1 MFQLGL
7 INSIFWCVGLACA
20 IIMILLAI
28 KGKKPFLTI
37 LSVLFGVVFIFNL
50 SLAVDAKWISLVF
63 NSSAK
68 DWTKTHD
75 YIFYSLVLVDV
86 LCAICLLFAKSNKIN
101 DKLWKCFAIINIVT
115 TIACNVYN
123 YYTGI
128 VNYKFIQPLTN
139 DVPALLET
147 ISNVILYARFILTFG
162 FGVGLLFAK
171 VKAKPQEEVAPE
183 TVRPELE
190 LITEVDVKPATE
202 LATATDTQE
211 QETTEETLE
220 QQPEITT
227 EDVVEETLDEQQEVE
242 LIDQQEEITEEPHTQ
257 EEVVE
262 QEVIVQ
268 PTEEAVE
275 EEIIEEVIEETVEQQ
290 EVELVDQ
297 QEEITEEPHAQE
309 EVVEQE
315 VIVQPTEEA
324 VEEEIIEEVIEE
336 TVEEQQEVELI
347 DQQEEITEE
356 PQQEVIV
363 QPTEETLEQQEVVKQ
378 ETNEQQQ
385 KIDQS
390 TTVVTPAIAKDKPK
404 KKLSKSKR
412 RVRPTKKFINY
423 IRHSKVEIQIPNMI
437 CKNCGTKTH
446 SESKICPRCF
456 HKMVPLYKCPQCDT
470 LNETRVCSN
479 CGTKIGKK

>member
-101 DKLWKCFAIINIVT
+101 DKLWKCFAIVNIVT

-128 VNYKFIQPLTN
+128 VNYKIIQPLAN

-220 QQPEITT
+220 QQPEIAT
-227 EDVVEETLDEQQEVE
+227 EDVVEETLDEQEEVE
-242 LIDQQEEITEEPHTQ
+242 LADQQEEITEEPHTQ

-268 PTEEAVE
+268 PTEEVVE
-275 EEIIEEVIEETVEQQ
+275 EEIIEEVIEETVEDQQ

-309 EVVEQE
+309 EVVE
-315 VIVQPTEEA
+315 
-324 VEEEIIEEVIEE
+324 
-336 TVEEQQEVELI
+336 
-347 DQQEEITEE
+347 
-356 PQQEVIV
+356 QEVIV

-412 RVRPTKKFINY
+412 RVRPTRKFINY

-479 CGTKIGKK
+479 CGTKIGKR

>member
-101 DKLWKCFAIINIVT
+101 DKLWKCFAIVNIVT

-147 ISNVILYARFILTFG
+147 ISNVVLYARFILTFG

-220 QQPEITT
+220 QQPEIAT

-242 LIDQQEEITEEPHTQ
+242 LIDQQEEITEAPHTQ
-257 EEVVE
+257 EEVIE

-268 PTEEAVE
+268 PTEDVVE
-275 EEIIEEVIEETVEQQ
+275 EEIIEEVVEETVE
-290 EVELVDQ
+290 D
-297 QEEITEEPHAQE
+297 
-309 EVVEQE
+309 
-315 VIVQPTEEA
+315 
-324 VEEEIIEEVIEE
+324 
-336 TVEEQQEVELI
+336 
-347 DQQEEITEE
+347 
-356 PQQEVIV
+356 
-363 QPTEETLEQQEVVKQ
+363 QQEVVKQ

-385 KIDQS
+385 KTDQS

>member
-1 MFQLGL
+1 MYNSIINKKPQKRGKIMFQLGL

-50 SLAVDAKWISLVF
+50 SLAIDAKWISLVF

-220 QQPEITT
+220 QQPEIAT
-227 EDVVEETLDEQQEVE
+227 EDVVEETLDKQEEVE
-242 LIDQQEEITEEPHTQ
+242 LVDQQEEITEEPHTQ

-268 PTEEAVE
+268 PTEEVVE
-275 EEIIEEVIEETVEQQ
+275 EEIIEEVIEETVEDQQ

-297 QEEITEEPHAQE
+297 QEEITEAPHTQE
-309 EVVEQE
+309 EVVE
-315 VIVQPTEEA
+315 
-324 VEEEIIEEVIEE
+324 
-336 TVEEQQEVELI
+336 
-347 DQQEEITEE
+347 
-356 PQQEVIV
+356 QEVIV

>member
-1 MFQLGL
+1 MYNSIINKKPQKRGKIMFQLGL

-275 EEIIEEVIEETVEQQ
+275 EEIIEEVIEETVE
-290 EVELVDQ
+290 
-297 QEEITEEPHAQE
+297 
-309 EVVEQE
+309 
-315 VIVQPTEEA
+315 
-324 VEEEIIEEVIEE
+324 
-336 TVEEQQEVELI
+336 EQQEVELI

>member
-101 DKLWKCFAIINIVT
+101 DKLWKCFAIVNIVT

-147 ISNVILYARFILTFG
+147 ISNVVLYARFILTFG

-220 QQPEITT
+220 QQPEIAT

-242 LIDQQEEITEEPHTQ
+242 LIDQQEEITEAPHTQ
-257 EEVVE
+257 EEVIE

-268 PTEEAVE
+268 PTEEVVE
-275 EEIIEEVIEETVEQQ
+275 EEIIEEVIEETVE
-290 EVELVDQ
+290 D
-297 QEEITEEPHAQE
+297 
-309 EVVEQE
+309 
-315 VIVQPTEEA
+315 
-324 VEEEIIEEVIEE
+324 
-336 TVEEQQEVELI
+336 
-347 DQQEEITEE
+347 
-356 PQQEVIV
+356 
-363 QPTEETLEQQEVVKQ
+363 QQEVVKQ

-385 KIDQS
+385 KTDQS

>member
-7 INSIFWCVGLACA
+7 INSIFWCVGLACV

-101 DKLWKCFAIINIVT
+101 DKLWKCFAIVNIVT

-220 QQPEITT
+220 QQPEIAT
-227 EDVVEETLDEQQEVE
+227 EDVVEETLED
-242 LIDQQEEITEEPHTQ
+242 
-257 EEVVE
+257 
-262 QEVIVQ
+262 
-268 PTEEAVE
+268 
-275 EEIIEEVIEETVEQQ
+275 QQ

-315 VIVQPTEEA
+315 VIVQPTEEV

-336 TVEEQQEVELI
+336 TVEDQQEVELV

-356 PQQEVIV
+356 PHTQEEVVEQEVIV

-378 ETNEQQQ
+378 EINEQQQ

-412 RVRPTKKFINY
+412 RVRPTRKFINY

>member
-7 INSIFWCVGLACA
+7 INSIFWCVGLACV

-50 SLAVDAKWISLVF
+50 SLAIDAKWISLVF

-220 QQPEITT
+220 QQPEIAT
-227 EDVVEETLDEQQEVE
+227 EDVVEETLDKQEEVE
-242 LIDQQEEITEEPHTQ
+242 LVDQQEEITEAPHTQ

-268 PTEEAVE
+268 PTEEVVE
-275 EEIIEEVIEETVEQQ
+275 EEIIEEVIEETVEDQQ

-297 QEEITEEPHAQE
+297 QEEITEAPHTQE
-309 EVVEQE
+309 EVVE
-315 VIVQPTEEA
+315 
-324 VEEEIIEEVIEE
+324 
-336 TVEEQQEVELI
+336 
-347 DQQEEITEE
+347 
-356 PQQEVIV
+356 QEVIV

>member
-101 DKLWKCFAIINIVT
+101 DKLWKCFAIVNIVT

-220 QQPEITT
+220 QQPEIAT

-242 LIDQQEEITEEPHTQ
+242 LIDQQEEITEAPHTQ
-257 EEVVE
+257 EEVIE

-268 PTEEAVE
+268 PTEEVVE
-275 EEIIEEVIEETVEQQ
+275 EEIIEEVIEETVEDQQ

-315 VIVQPTEEA
+315 VIVQPTEE
-324 VEEEIIEEVIEE
+324 
-336 TVEEQQEVELI
+336 
-347 DQQEEITEE
+347 
-356 PQQEVIV
+356 
-363 QPTEETLEQQEVVKQ
+363 TLEQQEVVKQ
-378 ETNEQQQ
+378 EINEQQQ

-412 RVRPTKKFINY
+412 RVRPTRKFINY

>member
-63 NSSAK
+63 NSPAK

-101 DKLWKCFAIINIVT
+101 DKLWKCFAIVNIVT

-171 VKAKPQEEVAPE
+171 VKEKPQEEVAPE

-220 QQPEITT
+220 QQPEIAT
-227 EDVVEETLDEQQEVE
+227 EDVVEETVDEQQEVE

-268 PTEEAVE
+268 PTEEVVE
-275 EEIIEEVIEETVEQQ
+275 EEIIEEVIEETLEDQQ

-309 EVVEQE
+309 EVVE
-315 VIVQPTEEA
+315 
-324 VEEEIIEEVIEE
+324 
-336 TVEEQQEVELI
+336 
-347 DQQEEITEE
+347 
-356 PQQEVIV
+356 QEVIV

-412 RVRPTKKFINY
+412 RVRPTRKFINY

-479 CGTKIGKK
+479 CGTKIGKR

>member
-50 SLAVDAKWISLVF
+50 SLAIDAKWISLVF

-220 QQPEITT
+220 QQPEIAT
-227 EDVVEETLDEQQEVE
+227 EDVVEETVDEQQEVE

-268 PTEEAVE
+268 PTEEVVE
-275 EEIIEEVIEETVEQQ
+275 EEIIEEVIEETLEDQQ

-309 EVVEQE
+309 EVVE
-315 VIVQPTEEA
+315 
-324 VEEEIIEEVIEE
+324 
-336 TVEEQQEVELI
+336 
-347 DQQEEITEE
+347 
-356 PQQEVIV
+356 QEVIV

-412 RVRPTKKFINY
+412 RVRPTRKFINY

>member
-1 MFQLGL
+1 MYNSIINKKPQKRGKIMFQLGL
-7 INSIFWCVGLACA
+7 INSIFWCVGLACV

-50 SLAVDAKWISLVF
+50 SLAIDAKWISLVF

-220 QQPEITT
+220 QQPEIAT
-227 EDVVEETLDEQQEVE
+227 EDVVEETLDKQE
-242 LIDQQEEITEEPHTQ
+242 
-257 EEVVE
+257 
-262 QEVIVQ
+262 
-268 PTEEAVE
+268 
-275 EEIIEEVIEETVEQQ
+275 

-297 QEEITEEPHAQE
+297 QEEITEAPHTQE
-309 EVVEQE
+309 EVVE
-315 VIVQPTEEA
+315 
-324 VEEEIIEEVIEE
+324 
-336 TVEEQQEVELI
+336 
-347 DQQEEITEE
+347 
-356 PQQEVIV
+356 QEVIV

>member
-101 DKLWKCFAIINIVT
+101 DKLWKCFAIVNIVT

-147 ISNVILYARFILTFG
+147 ISNVVLYARFILTFG

-220 QQPEITT
+220 QQPEIAT

-242 LIDQQEEITEEPHTQ
+242 LIDQQEEITEAPHTQ

-268 PTEEAVE
+268 PTEDVVE
-275 EEIIEEVIEETVEQQ
+275 EEIIEEVVEETVE
-290 EVELVDQ
+290 D
-297 QEEITEEPHAQE
+297 
-309 EVVEQE
+309 
-315 VIVQPTEEA
+315 
-324 VEEEIIEEVIEE
+324 
-336 TVEEQQEVELI
+336 
-347 DQQEEITEE
+347 
-356 PQQEVIV
+356 
-363 QPTEETLEQQEVVKQ
+363 QQEVVKQ

-385 KIDQS
+385 KTDQS

>member
-1 MFQLGL
+1 MYNSIINKKPQKRGKIMFQLGL

-220 QQPEITT
+220 QQPEIAT
-227 EDVVEETLDEQQEVE
+227 EDVVEETLDKQEEVE
-242 LIDQQEEITEEPHTQ
+242 LVDQQEEITEEPHTQ

-268 PTEEAVE
+268 PTEEVVE
-275 EEIIEEVIEETVEQQ
+275 EEIIEEVIEETVEDQQ

-297 QEEITEEPHAQE
+297 QEEITEAPHTQE
-309 EVVEQE
+309 EVVE
-315 VIVQPTEEA
+315 
-324 VEEEIIEEVIEE
+324 
-336 TVEEQQEVELI
+336 
-347 DQQEEITEE
+347 
-356 PQQEVIV
+356 QEVIV